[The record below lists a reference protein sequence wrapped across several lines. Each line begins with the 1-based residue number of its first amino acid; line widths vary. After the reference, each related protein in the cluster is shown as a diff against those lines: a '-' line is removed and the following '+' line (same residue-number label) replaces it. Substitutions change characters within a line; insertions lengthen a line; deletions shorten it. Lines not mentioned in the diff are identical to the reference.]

1 MKIDP
6 SNFTYEL
13 LSSLKFK
20 ELQKLSVQ
28 YRVNKRWA
36 KKLELIE
43 NLLTIKDQSNSSPEE
58 AKENDWKD
66 GSVVF
71 QTIRPPSNSRK
82 DIDRRLTF
90 NVNKPMGHSDYMSSH
105 FTFDVPHGDKSLV
118 AQDGQVPSSRDTY
131 ELPPKKFNSESYM
144 DPRATYEV
152 QQNGKILLEN
162 SIDPRATFEI
172 PQNNR
177 MLINDAEDIQKVN
190 KEINRVKGK
199 VEFQSA
205 SKKFTKSSLP
215 KTSNIIFH
223 TNEARKE
230 ENNKMG
236 CGLPSQIKLTIPSSR
251 VPKRYK
257 KDTEDRK
264 HNSPIKMSKKS
275 INIKKSKLP
284 TKLDITK
291 SPRSI
296 RAPIN
301 KQQNSL
307 SLAKL
312 LNTSVVG
319 SNIPTI
325 VASAEVAKPQIFPI
339 CHEKENVKAIL
350 CQKKSIKSDEM
361 PIKKTNLPRINF
373 TSPSISVSRHCLG
386 LPPKRTPM
394 KKENET
400 KTPGKQLQAIP
411 PNTISKP
418 MTATKMPDFRKI
430 HKRQFEQMDSLH
442 DYIKKKEER
451 ARKLFGT
458 PLQGNQQ
465 KSTTKNAAARL
476 EFQLSDIHPGK
487 KVGKSTEN
495 IKYAKAM
502 QKEAVK
508 KKLPTKLEPDVKSKN
523 RSIINGVRT
532 NKRFELQMK
541 LRKL

>member
-1 MKIDP
+1 MEYFNLF
-6 SNFTYEL
+6 STNF
-13 LSSLKFK
+13 
-20 ELQKLSVQ
+20 LQ
-28 YRVNKRWA
+28 
-36 KKLELIE
+36 LELIE

-257 KDTEDRK
+257 
-264 HNSPIKMSKKS
+264 N
-275 INIKKSKLP
+275 N
-284 TKLDITK
+284 
-291 SPRSI
+291 
-296 RAPIN
+296 
-301 KQQNSL
+301 
-307 SLAKL
+307 
-312 LNTSVVG
+312 
-319 SNIPTI
+319 
-325 VASAEVAKPQIFPI
+325 
-339 CHEKENVKAIL
+339 
-350 CQKKSIKSDEM
+350 
-361 PIKKTNLPRINF
+361 
-373 TSPSISVSRHCLG
+373 
-386 LPPKRTPM
+386 
-394 KKENET
+394 
-400 KTPGKQLQAIP
+400 
-411 PNTISKP
+411 
-418 MTATKMPDFRKI
+418 
-430 HKRQFEQMDSLH
+430 
-442 DYIKKKEER
+442 
-451 ARKLFGT
+451 
-458 PLQGNQQ
+458 
-465 KSTTKNAAARL
+465 
-476 EFQLSDIHPGK
+476 
-487 KVGKSTEN
+487 
-495 IKYAKAM
+495 
-502 QKEAVK
+502 
-508 KKLPTKLEPDVKSKN
+508 
-523 RSIINGVRT
+523 
-532 NKRFELQMK
+532 
-541 LRKL
+541 